1 MSVAKQLHQ
10 LQEIDLQ
17 IAANERAQADARGRI
32 GPSRRLAD
40 LKAEL
45 AAEQQRL
52 DELQHEQRAAEWDAD
67 DLTQKIKADE
77 QKLFSGAIRNPK
89 ELGSLQK
96 DAEDR
101 KARRARV
108 EDGALE
114 IMGRAEAAGERV
126 RSLAAE
132 IQSKDGEWRAE
143 QAQLS
148 VDLETLTEAHSNLT
162 GERLLLAAEVA
173 HEALQAY
180 EQIKGHRGTAVARVE
195 QGTCRG
201 CRIALPTTE
210 LQQVRGGGLVR
221 CSSCGRILYLA

>member
-17 IAANERAQADARGRI
+17 ITANERGQADVRGRI

-45 AAEQQRL
+45 ATEQQHL
-52 DELQHEQRAAEWDAD
+52 GELQHDQRAAEWEAE
-67 DLTQKIKADE
+67 DLTQKVKADE

-96 DAEDR
+96 DAEDV

-108 EDGALE
+108 EDRTLE
-114 IMGRAEAAGERV
+114 IMARAEAADERV
-126 RSLAAE
+126 KSLTAE
-132 IQSKDGEWRAE
+132 IQSTDSEWRTE

-148 VDLETLTEAHSNLT
+148 AELENLTEAHSNLT
-162 GERLLLAAEVA
+162 GERRLLAAEVA

-180 EQIKGHRGTAVARVE
+180 EQIRGRKGTAVARVE

-221 CSSCGRILYLA
+221 CSSCGRILFLA